1 LYILTART
9 LPPKGHKFGDYAS
22 DVVEIKSKSG
32 KWTLYGDTDAQIVV
46 CGHSHAASILQANLL
61 PDSSLEN
68 YPKVAVCYTSNWVDG
83 PPGDQEYW
91 EFAAKMGS
99 GKHVVIVWNGNQ
111 HSENFIFQT
120 RPLFTLIGIRDEN
133 EKTDDVVIPIPI
145 TLIKAYFERI
155 TPSFDD
161 LSRLIPLMSGALS
174 ITILSGPAPMPRSHI
189 ESVIREDKFYSAIAN
204 ELGLEVDSL
213 SLTRDSLRLRLWE
226 VVTEMLK
233 ERAAEFGVTFLEA
246 PKVSRDNAG
255 MLAQE
260 YWGDVTHANSTY
272 GRLLI
277 QELAY
282 LSNGKQIEQ

>member
-1 LYILTART
+1 
-9 LPPKGHKFGDYAS
+9 
-22 DVVEIKSKSG
+22 VVEVKSKSG
-32 KWTLYGDTDAQIVV
+32 KWTFYGETDAQVVV
-46 CGHSHAASILQANLL
+46 CGHSHAASILQANLR

-91 EFAAKMGS
+91 EFAAKMSS
-99 GKHVVIVWNGNQ
+99 GKHLVIVWNGNQ

-120 RPLFTLIGIRDEN
+120 RPLFTLIGIKDE
-133 EKTDDVVIPIPI
+133 DDSTEEVAIPIPI
-145 TLIKAYFERI
+145 TLIKSYFERI

-161 LSRLIPLMSGALS
+161 LSRLIPLMSDALS
-174 ITILSGPAPMPRSHI
+174 VTILSGPAPMPKEHI
-189 ESVIREDKFYSAIAN
+189 KNVIGEDEFYSAIAN

-213 SLTRDSLRLRLWE
+213 TLTSDSLRLRLWE

-233 ERAAEFGVTFLEA
+233 GRAAEWGINFLEA
-246 PKVSRDNAG
+246 PKESRDNAG
-255 MLAQE
+255 MLSQE

-282 LSNGKQIEQ
+282 LSDRKQIEQ